1 MTVQELL
8 LQDSDVIIP
17 IGAAKLQEIILTLRS
32 FKEKAELLTI
42 NQKKL
47 GDALISRCAE
57 NIRLHAEVEH
67 LKNTKMRCHSIDLDI
82 GDLLWDIHFI
92 IDITPKLY

>member
-1 MTVQELL
+1 MKRDRQMTVQELL

-17 IGAAKLQEIILTLRS
+17 IGAAKLQQIILTLRS

-47 GDALISRCAE
+47 GMHYLVRVL
-57 NIRLHAEVEH
+57 R
-67 LKNTKMRCHSIDLDI
+67 T
-82 GDLLWDIHFI
+82 
-92 IDITPKLY
+92 

>member
-17 IGAAKLQEIILTLRS
+17 IGAAKLQQIILTLRS

-47 GDALISRCAE
+47 GDALLSESSE
-57 NIRLHAEVEH
+57 NIRLHAEIDH
-67 LKNTKMRCHSIDLDI
+67 LKNTKMRCHSIDLDM
-82 GDLLWDIHFI
+82 GDLL
-92 IDITPKLY
+92 

>member
-17 IGAAKLQEIILTLRS
+17 IGAAKLQQIILTLRS

-47 GDALISRCAE
+47 GDALISRCSE
-57 NIRLHAEVEH
+57 NIRLHAEIEH
-67 LKNTKMRCHSIDLDI
+67 LKNTKMRCHSIDLDM
-82 GDLLWDIHFI
+82 GDLLWNAHL
-92 IDITPKLY
+92 ITNDTQKLY

>member
-17 IGAAKLQEIILTLRS
+17 IGAAKLQQIILTLRS

-42 NQKKL
+42 NQKEL
-47 GDALISRCAE
+47 SAALLSESAE
-57 NIRLHAEVEH
+57 NIRLHAEIEH
-67 LKNTKMRCHSIDLDI
+67 LKNTRMRCHSIDLDI
-82 GDLLWDIHFI
+82 GDLL
-92 IDITPKLY
+92 